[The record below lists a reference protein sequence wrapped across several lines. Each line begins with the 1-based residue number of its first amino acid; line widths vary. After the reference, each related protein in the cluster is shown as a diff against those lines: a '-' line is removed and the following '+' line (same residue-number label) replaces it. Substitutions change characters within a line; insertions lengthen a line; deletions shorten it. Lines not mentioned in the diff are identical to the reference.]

1 MTQTS
6 ILLDQAR
13 LDYTKALNVLTLV
26 EMRMISVSADDLM
39 YAYLVATEWCEWFKN
54 PDAEGSP
61 LTKFGPNHPDY
72 GGVLSMMENS
82 VKNLEDNLMMEMPS
96 VYVVFSQLNPNLV
109 AISKQEDK
117 SGVLESTKCYI
128 KSLELTANFY
138 KERGGR
144 DAFLKKLKA

>member
-1 MTQTS
+1 MNQTS

-117 SGVLESTKCYI
+117 SGVLESTKRYI

>member
-6 ILLDQAR
+6 VLLDQSR
-13 LDYTKALNVLTLV
+13 LDYTKALNVLVLV
-26 EMRMISVSADDLM
+26 DIISVSAEDLM
-39 YAYLVATEWCEWFKN
+39 YAYLVATEWCNWFKN

-72 GGVLSMMENS
+72 GGALSMMEDS
-82 VKNLEDNLMMEMPS
+82 VRKIEAMLKQEMPA
-96 VYVVFSQLNPNLV
+96 VYIVFSQLNPNLV

-117 SGVLESTKCYI
+117 TGVLESTKRYI

-138 KERGGR
+138 KERDGR
-144 DAFLKKLKA
+144 DAFLRKLKA

>member
-13 LDYTKALNVLTLV
+13 LDYTNALNVLTLV
-26 EMRMISVSADDLM
+26 EMRIISVSAEDLM
-39 YAYLVATEWCEWFKN
+39 YAYLVATEWCNWFKN

-72 GGVLSMMENS
+72 SSVLSMMEDS
-82 VKNLEDNLMMEMPS
+82 VRNLEDNLMMEMPA
-96 VYVVFSQLNPNLV
+96 VYIVFSQLNPNLV

-117 SGVLESTKCYI
+117 SGVLESTKRYI

-138 KERGGR
+138 KERDGR
-144 DAFLKKLKA
+144 DAFLNKLKA